1 MSTPAEEHA
10 PGLASPDGTAAR
22 ARGLSRAYGSG
33 ETAVIA
39 LDSVDVD
46 IARGRF
52 TAVMGPSGSGKS
64 TLMHCLAGLDTVST
78 GQVWLGD
85 TEITGLKDT
94 ELTRLRRDRVGFM
107 FQSFNL
113 IPTLNARE
121 NITLP
126 MDIAGRK
133 PDEAWL
139 DQVIDTLGLRYRLKH
154 RPAQLSGGQ
163 QQRVACAR
171 ALASRPELIFA
182 DEPTGN
188 LDSRA
193 GLEVLGF
200 LREAVDRLGQTVV
213 MVTHDPGAAAHADLV
228 LFLADGRIVDEMHR
242 PTAESVLER
251 MKRFDVVR
259 GATVSDGAVS
269 PGDAVPPSG
278 RRRPDAVPSIAG
290 QADAT
295 QAGAGQAGAGQAGAG
310 QAGAG
315 RPDAGQAGAG
325 RPDAYGRR
333 PYPQSPDSRAPRSRT
348 PCSRMTRRRTAG
360 RHTAQSRTARGRPPR
375 PRRGRSLAP
384 LPALHRRTAAGGAL
398 RPRPA
403 GNRAFRRGAAE
414 RRGPRPLAAEPR
426 ASGGR
431 APPRPPPESR
441 LTGALPAS
449 RAPGRADGVL
459 KATLRSFLAHK
470 GRLWW
475 SAPGRSGCCGR
486 SVLAAGN
493 CGA

>member
-10 PGLASPDGTAAR
+10 PGLASPGGTAAR
-22 ARGLSRAYGSG
+22 ARGLTKAYGSG

-46 IARGRF
+46 ITRGRF

-85 TEITGLKDT
+85 TEITGLKDR
-94 ELTRLRRDRVGFM
+94 ELTRLRRDSVGFM

-139 DQVIDTLGLRYRLKH
+139 DQVIGTLGLRDRLKH

-278 RRRPDAVPSIAG
+278 RRRPDAAPSVAG

-295 QAGAGQAGAGQAGAG
+295 QAGTGRPDASPPGTGRPDASPPDGGTSHPAEPEGGKPTATQPDGGRPDATPPDGRTPHPTEPEGGRPTATQPD
-310 QAGAG
+310 AG
-315 RPDAGQAGAG
+315 RPDATPPKGTEPGAAPG
-325 RPDAYGRR
+325 A
-333 PYPQSPDSRAPRSRT
+333 SPSDGS
-348 PCSRMTRRRTAG
+348 
-360 RHTAQSRTARGRPPR
+360 
-375 PRRGRSLAP
+375 RRGTP
-384 LPALHRRTAAGGAL
+384 PAAGGKPGVPPRDDGATGATPAGGGTAGVG
-398 RPRPA
+398 RTRPA
-403 GNRAFRRGAAE
+403 SSAA
-414 RRGPRPLAAEPR
+414 GEP
-426 ASGGR
+426 
-431 APPRPPPESR
+431 
-441 LTGALPAS
+441 
-449 RAPGRADGVL
+449 ADE
-459 KATLRSFLAHK
+459 
-470 GRLWW
+470 
-475 SAPGRSGCCGR
+475 SAPGEQGSGEG
-486 SVLAAGN
+486 
-493 CGA
+493 